1 MRSRSA
7 DFGAFGGTL
16 EVDVVSR
23 EAVESAPR
31 QGPLLIDE
39 YDTTIVVPPGWR
51 VHIDQVSACAVLER
65 SAPDID
71 GQANQAAADLSH
83 DAITQQILAN
93 ALATTAD
100 EMAATIFRTAH
111 STVVRD
117 ALDYSTAL
125 CTSGGETIAQAVT
138 IPFHLGSVPSAM
150 EALLDRFGDEMQPD
164 DIFIMNDPFEGG
176 IHTSDVFVVKPVHSS
191 GVLIGFAV
199 TVAHHGDVGG
209 RLPGT
214 TATDNTDIFQ
224 EGLRIP
230 WVRLYDK
237 GRPSTDLFRVI
248 DANVRIPRVTRGD
261 LSAQVAACTVGER
274 GLIDLESR
282 YGKDRLADLFQ
293 GLISYSEAVVRAEI
307 STWPDGRAEAVDYMD
322 SDGIDVRDV
331 PIRAEVTVRGDEVI
345 VDLSGSGPMV
355 RGSLNSPR
363 SFAQASVYQPIIA
376 ALKADVPLTAGTFRP
391 ITVITKPGT
400 VTHVVMPAASS
411 MRGVT
416 GFRILDT
423 VNRALA
429 DLIPDR
435 IAAAGEG
442 GNTVVIISSKDSA
455 GDPFIL
461 YELVVGTWGARPVA
475 DGNDGLSN
483 PSATAANIPVEVAEA
498 EFPIL
503 IERYGFVRDSGGAGK
518 YRGGVALERQWRLLE
533 QDGSLQ
539 VRSDRQIHLP
549 YGLAGGSEG
558 MGAST
563 TLTSSDGSVRM
574 LPPMFSMTL
583 QPGEALY
590 HRTAGGG
597 GWGDPLDRALEAV
610 ASDVLNQK
618 VSVEA
623 ALDLYGVVFDSD
635 GRLDV
640 AQSAARRAEMR
651 DER

>member
-1 MRSRSA
+1 MER
-7 DFGAFGGTL
+7 F

-176 IHTSDVFVVKPVHSS
+176 IHTSDVFVVKPVHLG